1 MAGVEVAHPQDVVL
15 VRLQPGKGHLLEAVH
30 DGPFDVLANGL
41 ARRKRQH
48 PGGVPVLERQGIYQQ
63 PGVVRGAAQDFRRVR
78 FTARPFLTGD
88 VFDRATPAAGA
99 VPGEAD
105 NHQRPV

>member
-1 MAGVEVAHPQDVVL
+1 MAGVQVAHPQDVVL
-15 VRLQPGKGHLLEAVH
+15 VRLKPGKGDPLEAVH
-30 DGPFDVLANGL
+30 DGLFDVLANGL

-48 PGGVPVLERQGIYQQ
+48 PGGVLVLERQGINQQ
-63 PGVVRGAAQDFRRVR
+63 AGVVRGAAQDLRRVR
-78 FTARPFLTGD
+78 VTARPFLAGD
-88 VFDRATPAAGA
+88 VLDRTTPTAGA